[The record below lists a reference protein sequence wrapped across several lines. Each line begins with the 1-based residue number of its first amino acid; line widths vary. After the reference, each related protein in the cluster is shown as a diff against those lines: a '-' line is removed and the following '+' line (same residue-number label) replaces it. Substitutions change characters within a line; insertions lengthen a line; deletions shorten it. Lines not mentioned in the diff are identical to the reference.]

1 MGETPSHEDCFY
13 NFDFD
18 SNKAGGWGLVTV
30 TTINT
35 CSIGTP
41 LTVSA

>member
-13 NFDFD
+13 NFD

-35 CSIGTP
+35 CSICTLTP